1 MKKFVITALL
11 AILLI
16 SPGIVNAQTTT
27 PVPTRT
33 PRGQQVRQ
41 EVKQRIVA
49 EKEERLQALTEKRRG
64 LIREFFQRMLRRF
77 EAMIDRLERLVQRI
91 EARMDK
97 IGDVDK
103 TDLNRAKA
111 KLADTQADIDALKAD
126 FEEMLTSDTPKEVF
140 KDLGQEVR
148 NIKKQLVEI
157 HRLLVSIIGD
167 LKGLR
172 VGDEE

>member
-1 MKKFVITALL
+1 MKKFIIAVLF

-16 SPGIVNAQTTT
+16 APGAVSAKT
-27 PVPTRT
+27 PSAV
-33 PRGQQVRQ
+33 PRGRQVRQ
-41 EVKQRIVA
+41 ETVQRV
-49 EKEERLQALTEKRRG
+49 TEKRRE